1 MAVKETADDGPTGS
15 RDGDVEKFVPDD
27 ASPLMGDD
35 HSRPGDKS
43 FGNTYFA
50 EDAIYVTGVHCT
62 SCGCFVAKREDGGR
76 VVCPACGWTSE
87 DE

>member
-1 MAVKETADDGPTGS
+1 MSTTDSPTGS

-27 ASPLMGDD
+27 ATPLMGDD
-35 HSRPGDKS
+35 HPRPGDKQH
-43 FGNTYFA
+43 GNTYFA